1 MNQILFSFL
10 ITFFAGITTLLGV
23 IPCYIRNT
31 SKDYIISASLA
42 FAAGVMITISFT
54 SLIPESWNLFIKIF
68 RNFPAFLIL
77 GIFLSLGVI
86 FSLFIDQKIEE
97 KFSSNQLYKLGL
109 ISAIA
114 LMLHNIPEGITTF
127 LSTSTN
133 LKLGLGLSFAI
144 ALHNIPEG
152 ISIAV
157 PIYYA
162 TGSHGKAFFY
172 TLISGFSEFFG
183 AILAYLFIAR
193 FMNDFLLGMIL
204 AMTAGIMIHISFY
217 ELIPS
222 ARVYQKKKIFYI
234 FGLLGILVMLVCLFH

>member
-1 MNQILFSFL
+1 MNQILFSFF
-10 ITFFAGITTLLGV
+10 ITFLAGITTLIGI

-54 SLIPESWNLFIKIF
+54 SLIPESWNLFTNTF
-68 RNFPAFLIL
+68 LNFPALLIL

-86 FSLFIDQKIEE
+86 FSGFIDQKIEQ

-109 ISAIA
+109 ISTLA
-114 LMLHNIPEGITTF
+114 LMFHNIPEGITTF

-162 TGSHGKAFFY
+162 TGSHKKAFFY

-193 FMNDFLLGMIL
+193 FMNDFLLGIIL
-204 AMTAGIMIHISFY
+204 AMTVGIMIHISFY

-222 ARVYQKKKIFYI
+222 ARSYQKKRIFYV
-234 FGLLGILVMLVCLFH
+234 FGLLGILVMLICLFH